1 MSAPPL
7 NNYAKGSLK
16 RTAAAA
22 FFDVDGTVVHANIIR
37 YYVFLRTAG
46 MGPLRKTLWIASFLP
61 RIPYYFVLDKISRRL
76 FNSAFYHN
84 YTHMDPTELEMKA
97 EIHFREFMQ
106 PRIYAGAVARMLEH
120 RKNGDLIVLITGSLE
135 PIVWPLAQRLQITEV
150 VAARLRRQNG
160 IFTGELE
167 RGPITNERKAESLR
181 EVAAKHGLAPAHC
194 YAYGDSMDDLPMLHS
209 VGHAVVVNPGRR
221 LRKIAEAKG
230 WEILEWRL

>member
-7 NNYAKGSLK
+7 NSYAIGAKPS
-16 RTAAAA
+16 TAA
-22 FFDVDGTVVHANIIR
+22 FFDVDGTVVRANIIR
-37 YYVFLRTAG
+37 YYAFLRTDG
-46 MGPLRKTLWIASFLP
+46 MGPLRKALWIAGFLP

-76 FNSAFYHN
+76 FNSAFYRN
-84 YTHMDPTELEMKA
+84 YTDIDPAELEMKA

-150 VAARLRRQNG
+150 VAARLRQQDG
-160 IFTGELE
+160 TFTGELE
-167 RGPITNERKAESLR
+167 RGPITGKRKAESLR
-181 EVAAKHGLAPAHC
+181 EVAAKHNLPPSHC
-194 YAYGDSMDDLPMLHS
+194 YAYGDSMDDLPMLTS
-209 VGHAVVVNPGRR
+209 VGHAAVVNPRRR